1 MGRGARVAVWDRLGM
16 LETLFVI
23 GFVLLPLAIAVV
35 LILYRARF
43 LVIGLSAIVLLLGLI
58 WMVLKASDI
67 VERTLDPREP
77 ASSMPGN
84 CAGQGQGPSPEGPSQ
99 DCRL

>member
-1 MGRGARVAVWDRLGM
+1 M

-23 GFVLLPLAIAVV
+23 GFVLLPLALAVV
-35 LILYRARF
+35 MILYRARF
-43 LVIGLSAIVLLLGLI
+43 VVLGLAGVVAFLVMI

-67 VERTLDPREP
+67 VERSFDPRAP
-77 ASSMPGN
+77 AQSMPGN
-84 CAGQGQGPSPEGPSQ
+84 CDTPGQGAPE